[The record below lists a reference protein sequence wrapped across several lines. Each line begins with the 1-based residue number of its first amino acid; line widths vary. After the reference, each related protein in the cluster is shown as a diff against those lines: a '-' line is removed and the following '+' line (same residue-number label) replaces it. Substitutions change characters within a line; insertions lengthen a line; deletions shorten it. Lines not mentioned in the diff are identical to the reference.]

1 MRPLALALAL
11 ACLLPTFACDRG
23 ATVAPEA
30 QIHTPPVVYDG
41 AARVPDIIVS
51 SCSFHMDLPRAL
63 ARELPEVHPVIE
75 APPEAGRVLVM
86 QVITMRGFGQGAK
99 WQGDKRLTVTGKLT
113 EHGKTVGTFKVR
125 HTSPGGV
132 VGDCVLLERAAKD
145 LAVDIADWLRAPEMG
160 ADLGG

>member
-1 MRPLALALAL
+1 MRRLALAL
-11 ACLLPTFACDRG
+11 ACLLPNLACDRG
-23 ATVAPEA
+23 GTVPPEA

-51 SCSFHMDLPRAL
+51 SCTFDVDLPRAL
-63 ARELPEVHPVIE
+63 AKEVPEVQPVIE
-75 APPEAGRVLVM
+75 APPETGRVLTMEVL
-86 QVITMRGFGQGAK
+86 TMRGFGQGAD
-99 WQGDKRLTVTGKLT
+99 WQGDKRLTVAGKLS

-145 LAVDIADWLRAPEMG
+145 LAVDIAGWLEAPKMG